1 MKKCTGGD
9 SYLKNVI
16 CKWWSLH
23 LILHGVMNASVHLV
37 INWTFPFINHFI
49 SQHVKYFHP
58 TYINS
63 IYSQCFPVA
72 SSSSQWFSADS
83 SSWQR
88 CCWIWTVLFWSRVFD
103 LFLSQCLASRH
114 VARVY
119 KTSWDIGKT
128 WLIGW
133 LVCWFGGWMSEWMNQ
148 SINQSINQCVHWVKK
163 ISDLTAAGVPTWF

>member
-1 MKKCTGGD
+1 
-9 SYLKNVI
+9 
-16 CKWWSLH
+16 
-23 LILHGVMNASVHLV
+23 MNASVHLV

-133 LVCWFGGWMSEWMNQ
+133 LVCWFGGWMSEWMNEW
-148 SINQSINQCVHWVKK
+148 INQLISVYTGWRKLVTLLLQVCQHDFKK
-163 ISDLTAAGVPTWF
+163 LILDIVVLVQEVCFCSYLQTGVSVMP